1 MNYITTIISSE
12 YMQIGGFGHI
22 FHDLLTSYIISHMV
36 KNLKFVYY
44 PISSL
49 GDDHHKNLKHDDIF
63 NKINWDSFLKFSEN
77 EIHFNDIKD
86 KVNNIINIKLCDP
99 FMTFTI
105 DKFTEIIKNKT
116 NTLFVITQNN
126 RIHINE
132 IYYTNNDIYNKIKKN
147 LENKL
152 LHLKKIKST
161 KLTIAMHIRRGDW
174 CWQPIKYNINFINI
188 ITNLKIN
195 DIPINNYIIKIYSLG
210 KEDQMKRLKN
220 KLKNITNNIEFHL
233 NTNVFDTFSDIY
245 NADIIIGGH
254 SGFPKII
261 SMLSNNI
268 IIYLPYK
275 DGNIPALGVNNIFK
289 LYHHGIYPELY
300 DKQHRIETDIYVK
313 KNRKLIENKIIEL
326 YNKYI

>member
-132 IYYTNNDIYNKIKKN
+132 IYYTNNDIYNNEQFILWKKKW
-147 LENKL
+147 EHRSKL
-152 LHLKKIKST
+152 NNNSSEKSGSNPT
-161 KLTIAMHIRRGDW
+161 RVS
-174 CWQPIKYNINFINI
+174 
-188 ITNLKIN
+188 
-195 DIPINNYIIKIYSLG
+195 YIL
-210 KEDQMKRLKN
+210 
-220 KLKNITNNIEFHL
+220 
-233 NTNVFDTFSDIY
+233 
-245 NADIIIGGH
+245 AA
-254 SGFPKII
+254 P
-261 SMLSNNI
+261 
-268 IIYLPYK
+268 
-275 DGNIPALGVNNIFK
+275 
-289 LYHHGIYPELY
+289 
-300 DKQHRIETDIYVK
+300 
-313 KNRKLIENKIIEL
+313 
-326 YNKYI
+326 